1 MHTSG
6 QSVPLGC
13 RMLEKAHGHR
23 GLGSPR
29 RLAKWG
35 TRLHLQGIMMA
46 QPTPTSFF
54 CVHAFIDV
62 ILGRFLRCPGH
73 TLVNHMRHMSCC
85 HWPAKADR
93 LTEHDRIGCGAVQ
106 CRISDTGFATR
117 TRTGNLTEQ
126 RFHVVFRSG
135 FSVAK
140 AALEMLDLQQSF
152 AMFRGCLRTSLVGFN
167 LQRA

>member
-1 MHTSG
+1 
-6 QSVPLGC
+6 
-13 RMLEKAHGHR
+13 
-23 GLGSPR
+23 
-29 RLAKWG
+29 
-35 TRLHLQGIMMA
+35 MA
-46 QPTPTSFF
+46 RPTPTSFF

-106 CRISDTGFATR
+106 CRISDKPVLRRGRGQETSQNNASTSF
-117 TRTGNLTEQ
+117 
-126 RFHVVFRSG
+126 F
-135 FSVAK
+135 VAK